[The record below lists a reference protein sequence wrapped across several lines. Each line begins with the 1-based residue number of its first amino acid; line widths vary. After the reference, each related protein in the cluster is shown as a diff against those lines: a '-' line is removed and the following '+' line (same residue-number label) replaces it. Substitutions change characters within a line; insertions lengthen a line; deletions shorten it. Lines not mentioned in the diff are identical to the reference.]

1 MQQPPAT
8 CPAVFLT
15 APASGQGKTT
25 ITAGIA
31 RLLKRQQCKVKV
43 FKCGP
48 DYLDPQILEQAS
60 GQAVEPLD
68 LWMAGDQYCQQRFF
82 EAAQQNDLIIVE
94 GAMGMFDGT
103 PSSADLAARFNIPM
117 VLVMDV
123 KGMAQTAAAVASGLA
138 SFRQDITVTGLI
150 ANHCSTARHRE
161 LIEDNLPECLPL
173 WANLPRAE
181 NIALPERHLGLV
193 QANEIHQELEQ
204 RFEAAAD
211 ALQLAGLLP
220 LIQSLPATEFY
231 AVDSY
236 SEGCDNIDQA
246 LAGKTIA
253 IAKDNA
259 FSFIYQAN
267 VDLLRK
273 MGAKVCYFSPLSDH
287 QLPACDAIW
296 LPGGYPE
303 LHARAL
309 SENTQMLQ
317 QIRESVQSGLP
328 VLAECGGF
336 LYCLETLTDLND
348 QQYPMAAALTGHGA
362 MRGKRGC
369 QGMQTAPLPEGD
381 VRAHAHHRSL
391 AHGTPE
397 AISYGKRQRHSA
409 PGEAVFRQN
418 RLTASYLHL
427 FFPSN
432 PLAIAKL
439 FGYREVPSI

>member
-1 MQQPPAT
+1 MQQSPAL

-82 EAAQQNDLIIVE
+82 QAALENDLIIVE

-138 SFRQDITVTGLI
+138 SFRRDVVVAGLI

-161 LIEDNLPECLPL
+161 LIEDNLPEDLPL
-173 WANLPRAE
+173 WANLPRTE
-181 NIALPERHLGLV
+181 DIALPERHLGLV
-193 QANEIHQELEQ
+193 QASEIHQELEQ

-211 ALQLAGLLP
+211 ALQQAGILSLL
-220 LIQSLPATEFY
+220 QQLPATEFY
-231 AVDSY
+231 PVENY
-236 SEGCDNIDQA
+236 SDGCEKLPQA

-253 IAKDNA
+253 IARDNA

-267 VDLLRK
+267 VDLLK
-273 MGAKVCYFSPLSDH
+273 KLGAEVRYFSPLSD
-287 QLPACDAIW
+287 QKMPVCDALW

-303 LHARAL
+303 LHAQQL
-309 SENTQMLQ
+309 SENTAMLQ
-317 QIRESVQSGLP
+317 QIRTFAESDFP
-328 VLAECGGF
+328 ILAECGGF
-336 LYCLETLTDLND
+336 LYCLETLTDLED

-381 VRAHAHHRSL
+381 VRAHAHHRSRSSN
-391 AHGTPE
+391 TPE
-397 AISYGKRQRHSA
+397 AISYGKRQRHTA
-409 PGEAVFRQN
+409 PGEAIFREKQ
-418 RLTASYLHL
+418 LTASYLHL

-439 FGYREVPSI
+439 FGYQDVPST